1 MGRICPSNLIT
12 GPAAIVPGATHRL
25 EQIMKRTVI
34 ITGGIK
40 GIGRAIALN
49 LARQNYNLVLSY
61 LSDDASAE
69 ETLALCKQYTPNV
82 ILFKGDVASASDVER
97 LIQVTKE
104 TFDSIDV
111 LINNAGLNIDK
122 PLHSLTEADWDRVV
136 DTNMKG
142 VFLCAQAASAQMLEQ
157 EQGGIILNIGAST
170 GIRGRKNGLNYC
182 ASKAGVL
189 IMTKCLAME
198 LAPKIRVNCLIPGMT
213 RTEELEQ
220 RFELNNPAKL
230 RAVEAEIPLH
240 RVATPEEIAEVAS
253 FMLSPGAAYINGQ
266 KLIVDGGQ
274 FMF

>member
-1 MGRICPSNLIT
+1 
-12 GPAAIVPGATHRL
+12 
-25 EQIMKRTVI
+25 MKRTVI
-34 ITGGIK
+34 ITGGTK

-49 LARQNYNLVLSY
+49 LARQNYNLVLTY
-61 LSDDASAE
+61 VSDDASAE
-69 ETLALCKQYTPNV
+69 ETLAVCRQYTPDV
-82 ILFKGDVASASDVER
+82 ILFKGDIANASDVER
-97 LIQVTKE
+97 LIQATKE

-122 PLHSLTEADWDRVV
+122 PLHSLTESDWDRVV

-142 VFLCAQAASAQMLEQ
+142 VFLCSQAASAYMLEQ

-220 RFELNNPAKL
+220 RFELNNPEKL
-230 RAVEAEIPLH
+230 KVVEAEIPLR
-240 RVATPEEIAEVAS
+240 RVAAPEEIAEVAS

>member
-1 MGRICPSNLIT
+1 M
-12 GPAAIVPGATHRL
+12 
-25 EQIMKRTVI
+25 QRTVI

-49 LARQNYNLVLSY
+49 LARQNYNLVLTY
-61 LSDDASAE
+61 RSDDASAE
-69 ETLALCKQYTPNV
+69 ETVALCREYTANA
-82 ILFKGDVASASDVER
+82 ILFQGDVASAADVQR
-97 LIQVTKE
+97 LMQVTKE

-122 PLHSLTEADWDRVV
+122 PLHSLTESDWDRVV

-142 VFLCAQAASAQMLEQ
+142 VFLCSQAASAYMLEQ

-220 RFELNNPAKL
+220 RFELNNPEKL
-230 RAVEAEIPLH
+230 KAVEAEIPLR
-240 RVATPEEIAEVAS
+240 RVAAPEEIAEVAS
-253 FMLSPGAAYINGQ
+253 FLLSDGARYINGQ
-266 KLIVDGGQ
+266 KVIVDGGQ